1 MAAEKQSAFGL
12 VAKNGTQIFR
22 IFRIDADTKNPAD
35 LDNPGN
41 LRSIKN
47 TIHSNIY
54 SSILMHKLLWCC
66 LFIAGIITAQ
76 CQPVSVDTLVKRLGN
91 NLVQQPNGAGLS
103 IGIFYAGQTW
113 LYNFGTVERGLT
125 KTPTENTLYE
135 IGSLT
140 KTFVSLALA
149 QAVVDKKVKLDD
161 DIRKYMPGSYPNL
174 EYNHQP
180 ITLLNLAN
188 TTSGLPDVLPSA
200 PESLI
205 KNAQEDSISY
215 IIENYYSN
223 LTEKDFF
230 EALHTVKLDTL
241 PGYYPR
247 HSNCAAQLLGYIM
260 QRVYNKPLYNII
272 KDNVLQPLHMQNTF
286 FAASVPVDKKVA
298 NGYNNNGKLA
308 PHLAQQYMQA
318 SGGLISTTADLL
330 KYITF
335 LLQRKKPAVQMALT
349 KNILI
354 DAGTNKTIG
363 QYPKDTV
370 NDRVY
375 SASFNWW
382 QYTPEKGKEQI
393 FSDSGTMGFCSYII
407 LYPQAR
413 LGIVLLSNRSG
424 ADASGALGNI
434 ADNIFK
440 ALKKE

>member
-1 MAAEKQSAFGL
+1 
-12 VAKNGTQIFR
+12 
-22 IFRIDADTKNPAD
+22 
-35 LDNPGN
+35 
-41 LRSIKN
+41 
-47 TIHSNIY
+47 
-54 SSILMHKLLWCC
+54 MHKLLWCC
-66 LFIAGIITAQ
+66 FFVSLTIITK
-76 CQPVSVDTLVKRLGN
+76 CQPVNVDTLVKKLGN

-103 IGIFYAGQTW
+103 IGIYYARQTW
-113 LYNFGTVERGLT
+113 LYNFGTVERGAV
-125 KTPTENTLYE
+125 KQPTENTLYE

-140 KTFVSLALA
+140 KTFISLALA
-149 QAVVDKKVKLDD
+149 QAVVDKKVKLGD
-161 DIRKYMPGSYPNL
+161 DIRMYIPGSYPNL
-174 EYNHQP
+174 EYDHQP

-188 TTSGLPDVLPSA
+188 TTSGLPDVLPTVPKSLVNNVAADSA
-200 PESLI
+200 
-205 KNAQEDSISY
+205 AY
-215 IIENYYSN
+215 IIERYYSA
-223 LTEKDFF
+223 LTETDFF
-230 EALHTVKLDTL
+230 EALHNVKLDTL
-241 PGYYPR
+241 PGYYPK

-272 KDNVLQPLHMQNTF
+272 KDIVLQPLQMSNTF
-286 FAASVPVDKKVA
+286 FAASAPAVKQIA
-298 NGYNNNGKLA
+298 NGYNSKGNLA

-318 SGGLISTTADLL
+318 SGGLISSTADLL
-330 KYITF
+330 KYISF
-335 LLQRKKPAVQMALT
+335 LMQRKTPAAQMALA

-393 FSDSGTMGFCSYII
+393 FSDGGTMGFCSYII
-407 LYPQAR
+407 MYPQAS

-440 ALKKE
+440 VLRKE